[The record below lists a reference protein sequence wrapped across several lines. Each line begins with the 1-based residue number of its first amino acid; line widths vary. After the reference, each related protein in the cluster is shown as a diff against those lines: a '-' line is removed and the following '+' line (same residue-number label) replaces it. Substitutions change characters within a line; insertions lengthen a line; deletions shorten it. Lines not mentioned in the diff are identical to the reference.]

1 MSICFNNWACPK
13 AASCAIAS
21 IAMSSA
27 KLLGHNLRFST
38 KEADTFKTSHLQLR
52 PPFYQ
57 SSIWDAQGPPHAFSG
72 SIARSLPDPRVLLTR
87 SKVGA
92 TFSLISIEFNSWPPF
107 FLQSLSST
115 STLWEWNSIS
125 HHRLLH
131 SNTEGVDQ
139 NEDTRE
145 LILGAKGCRNGAT
158 AQKTHQWQSELPWT
172 ASAKGQN
179 MCWWQSA
186 GRHLGSQRDW
196 LKLIESNLIAR
207 TSRRFCHTP

>member
-27 KLLGHNLRFST
+27 KLLGHNLRVQHKRSWHIQNITSATPST
-38 KEADTFKTSHLQLR
+38 ILSKLNLR
-52 PPFYQ
+52 CPGSTTRIASVIIG
-57 SSIWDAQGPPHAFSG
+57 SSIPTLKEWIKMRTPESW
-72 SIARSLPDPRVLLTR
+72 SLERKAV
-87 SKVGA
+87 
-92 TFSLISIEFNSWPPF
+92 F
-107 FLQSLSST
+107 
-115 STLWEWNSIS
+115 
-125 HHRLLH
+125 
-131 SNTEGVDQ
+131 
-139 NEDTRE
+139 
-145 LILGAKGCRNGAT
+145 GAT

-207 TSRRFCHTP
+207 TFTAILSHPVNGIFGIEPVYLDMLCFIFPFLATSFQ